1 MILGIGT
8 DMVRISRIESSMAKS
23 PDALAKRVL
32 TAKEFK
38 LFASSPAPAAYLA
51 KRFAVK
57 EAASKAFGTG
67 IGKISWQELEVV
79 SNEAGAPA
87 LHCFGEAKKRLTAMG
102 ADRIDVSIADESDLA
117 LAFVV
122 ISRSL
127 QPLPNR

>member
-8 DMVRISRIESSMAKS
+8 DMVRISRIESSIAKNA
-23 PDALAKRVL
+23 DALAKRVL
-32 TAKEFK
+32 TPAEFEI
-38 LFASSPAPAAYLA
+38 FTSSAAPAAYLA

-79 SNEAGAPA
+79 NNEAGAPV
-87 LHCFGEAKKRLTAMG
+87 LHCFGQAKIMLAAMG
-102 ADRIDVSIADESDLA
+102 AGRIDVSIADEADLA

-122 ISRSL
+122 ISRSS
-127 QPLPNR
+127 